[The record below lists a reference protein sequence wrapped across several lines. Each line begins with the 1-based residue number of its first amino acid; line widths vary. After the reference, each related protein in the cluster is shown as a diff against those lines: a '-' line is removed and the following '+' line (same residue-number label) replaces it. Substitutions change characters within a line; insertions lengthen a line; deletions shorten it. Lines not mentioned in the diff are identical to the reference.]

1 MICKSMR
8 QIRFSSEYALALDN
22 TGKDSL
28 DLVLSRTL
36 ETQSARSEEEA
47 FLEALAYSLV

>member
-1 MICKSMR
+1 M
-8 QIRFSSEYALALDN
+8 DN

-28 DLVLSRTL
+28 DLVLSRAL
-36 ETQSARSEEEA
+36 EAQIARSEEET